1 MIPRLLSYPPR
12 HDYVDRLAPDAAT
25 LVHPDEPWPALPSFY
40 DPAWLADHHLE
51 WDVAHLHFTWEQY
64 PARRVAEVLATHR
77 ESGTPLVWTAH
88 DLRNPH
94 TADAAADDTYLS
106 LLAGAADRVITLTA
120 GAASEV
126 SSRFGRD
133 AQVIPH
139 GPLLAAETAAAMRA
153 HRVPRRGPPRLLV
166 HGKSLRASLDW
177 EAVVAATGD
186 LVKQGVSLQLDV
198 LVHDDVAAAVEG
210 RAGGVAGVRVR
221 PHQPLTL
228 AELCG
233 ELVAADA
240 LVLPYRW
247 GTHSGLLELAAD
259 VGVPVIA
266 ADVGYLR
273 EQGQGIFY
281 EPGAD
286 GLLRALRGFATDPP
300 AVPPV
305 PPEEREWGRRQFV
318 EAHRAI
324 YDEVAGAPGN
334 ARPRARAKSS
344 LEGSPTT
351 IRSSSV
357 QST

>member
-12 HDYVDRLAPDAAT
+12 HDYVDRLGQGAAF
-25 LVHPDEPWPALPSFY
+25 LVHTGEPWPALPSFY
-40 DPAWLADHHLE
+40 DPGWLARHHSE
-51 WDVAHLHFTWEQY
+51 WDLAHLHFTWEQY
-64 PARRVAEVLATHR
+64 PAKRVAEVLATHR
-77 ESGTPLVWTAH
+77 EWGTPLVWTAH

-126 SSRFGRD
+126 SRRFGRN

-153 HRVPRRGPPRLLV
+153 RRVPRRGTPRLLV

-177 EAVVAATGD
+177 EAVVTATGD
-186 LVKQGVSLQLDV
+186 LIQQGVSLQLDV
-198 LVHDDVAAAVEG
+198 LVHEDLAARVED

-221 PHQPLTL
+221 PHRPLTL
-228 AELCG
+228 AGLCR

-259 VGVPVIA
+259 LGVPLIA

-273 EQGQGIFY
+273 EQGHGIFY
-281 EPGAD
+281 GPGAD
-286 GLLRALRGFATDPP
+286 GLQRALRDFATDPP
-300 AVPPV
+300 AVTAV
-305 PPEEREWGRRQFV
+305 PLEERERLRNQFIQ
-318 EAHRAI
+318 AHRTV
-324 YDEVAGAPGN
+324 YGELAGAPGN

-351 IRSSSV
+351 TRSSSV